1 MAKDIT
7 SMAKY
12 IPMVAALAAFYQV
25 YQDRGVQGILDDVMA
40 IAKNPMGITSKLA
53 EIIVPLALV
62 TVAPKVIRHYAPG
75 GSIVKYA
82 LIGIVTYAGITQLAG
97 AIRQG
102 AGRAGRGGYIVATGG
117 ARRVF

>member
-1 MAKDIT
+1 MKGSVT

-12 IPMVAALAAFYQV
+12 IPLVAAIYGAYTV

-40 IAKNPMGITSKLA
+40 IAKNPLGITDKLG
-53 EIIVPLALV
+53 ALV
-62 TVAPKVIRHYAPG
+62 VPVILLFVAPAVIKKYAPG

-82 LIGIVTYAGITQLAG
+82 LLGIVTYAGITQLAA

-102 AGRAGRGGYIVATGG
+102 AGRAGRGGYGYIMSG
-117 ARRVF
+117 RRVMG